1 VKLHD
6 VDPTAYLTAAI
17 EAAERGEALLPW
29 QFASRP

>member
-6 VDPTAYLTAAI
+6 VAPTAYLIAGI

-29 QFASRP
+29 QLAAGR